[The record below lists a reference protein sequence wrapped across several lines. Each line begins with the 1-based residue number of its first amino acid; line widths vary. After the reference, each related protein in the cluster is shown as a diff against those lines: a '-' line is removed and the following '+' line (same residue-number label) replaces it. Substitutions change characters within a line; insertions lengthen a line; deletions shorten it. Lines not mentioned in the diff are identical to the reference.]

1 MLGEVYD
8 IYETFLSETHLLIGG
23 TTGSGKSVVIN
34 GMIYNLLYNDP
45 NEYRMV
51 LIDPKMVS
59 LMKYR
64 NLPHVERYANT
75 ERDMIKAIKNVE
87 AEMMRRYSVMTYE
100 GEEDYSGGHIYV
112 FIDELSDLMT
122 TCRKDIILPLRRIAQ
137 LGRAAKIHLVCA
149 TQRPSA
155 IVIPPEIRCN
165 FTGKVGLHCMSVRES
180 EMIIDDS
187 RLVSLPKYGNCIA
200 QIGGEDLGRLEV
212 PMYSKDEIMEV
223 IAHWEALAA

>member
-8 IYETFLSETHLLIGG
+8 IYETFLRETHLLIGG

-34 GMIYNLLYNDP
+34 GMIYNLLYSNPND
-45 NEYRMV
+45 YRIV
-51 LIDPKMVS
+51 LIDPKKVS
-59 LMKYR
+59 LAKYR
-64 NLPHVERYANT
+64 NMPHVEKYANT
-75 ERDMIKAIKNVE
+75 ESDMIAAIKYVE
-87 AEMMRRYSVMTYE
+87 SEMEYRNEHTDIWT
-100 GEEDYSGGHIYV
+100 EEYDGSHLYV

-122 TCRKDIILPLRRIAQ
+122 TCRKEIIMPLRRIAQ
-137 LGRAAKIHLVCA
+137 LGRSARVHLVCA

-212 PMYSKDEIMEV
+212 PMYSKDEIREV

>member
-8 IYETFLSETHLLIGG
+8 IYETFLKETHLLIGG

-34 GMIYNLLYNDP
+34 GMIYNLLYNNP

-59 LMKYR
+59 LAKYR
-64 NLPHVERYANT
+64 NLPHVDRYANT
-75 ERDMIKAIKNVE
+75 EADMIKAIRDVE
-87 AEMMRRYSVMTYE
+87 KEMMRRYSVMME
-100 GEEDYSGGHIYV
+100 SGEEDYTGGHIYV
-112 FIDELSDLMT
+112 IIDELSDLMT
-122 TCRKDIILPLRRIAQ
+122 TCRKDINLPLRRIAQ
-137 LGRAAKIHLVCA
+137 LGRAACIHLVCA

-165 FTGKVGLHCMSVRES
+165 FTGKVGLHCMSVKES
-180 EMIIDDS
+180 EMVIDDS
-187 RLVSLPKYGNCIA
+187 RLVTLPKYGQCIA

-212 PMYSKDEIMEV
+212 PMYSKDDISEI
-223 IAHWEALAA
+223 INYWKNQAA